1 VHAGT
6 LTSEALQVTDD
17 NGKSI
22 ADVLGTAASN
32 LHLLGPPATPIRAYV
47 EVHIEQGPVLQS
59 IDAPVGIVSG
69 IAGQTRLAAE
79 FQGEQGHAGVASV
92 PSALRRPEHV
102 SAWTWMQG

>member
-1 VHAGT
+1 M
-6 LTSEALQVTDD
+6 SEALHVTDD

-32 LHLLGPPATPIRAYV
+32 LHLLGPPETPIRAYV

-59 IDAPVGIVSG
+59 VGAPVGIVSG